1 MTIILSES
9 CSSCSVTYVQRVTKV
24 LRVLNLPG
32 RRLNPIVASIPAI
45 TRPYIQA
52 VWAHGCSLLTADR
65 VFGRGVN
72 LFEVEYDSVCLT
84 CTQRRTISA
93 WGSYDARSYFRES
106 FGRGCIGAGGVI
118 SVLFQ
123 SKSGTVML
131 SWSLTWWISL
141 KMIGIVILNPIP
153 DN

>member
-72 LFEVEYDSVCLT
+72 LFEVGRVR
-84 CTQRRTISA
+84 QRVFDMHSA
-93 WGSYDARSYFRES
+93 AHHLGL
-106 FGRGCIGAGGVI
+106 G
-118 SVLFQ
+118 
-123 SKSGTVML
+123 
-131 SWSLTWWISL
+131 
-141 KMIGIVILNPIP
+141 
-153 DN
+153 